1 MKFIGTHLP
10 QHRPASRHLALET
23 ISSHGDQL
31 EVDPGAQLGNIIVV
45 AAFRIISFLILPVKG
60 EVKKKKK
67 KCEHSNWV
75 YNGSRLSESPR
86 RIES

>member
-1 MKFIGTHLP
+1 MKFTGTHLP

-60 EVKKKKK
+60 EVKKKK
-67 KCEHSNWV
+67 CVNIQIGFTMEV
-75 YNGSRLSESPR
+75 D
-86 RIES
+86 